1 MRLEF
6 EWDLKKEK
14 INQRKHGVSFEEATT
29 VFGEPLATTILDP
42 DHSEG
47 EERFL
52 TTGLSDRQKV
62 LIVWHTE
69 RGERIRIVGA
79 REATPHERRI
89 YESGE

>member
-1 MRLEF
+1 MQF
-6 EWDLKKEK
+6 EWDAAKAASNEA
-14 INQRKHGVSFEEATT
+14 KHGVCLEEAVT
-29 VFGEPLATTILDP
+29 VFGDPLATTILDP

-69 RGERIRIVGA
+69 RGERIRIIGA
-79 REATPHERRI
+79 REATPYERRI